1 MRAVITRVKSASV
14 SIAGSVV
21 GEIGHGLL
29 ILLGVG
35 PDDTPELCEKL
46 ADKALGLRIF
56 CDEAGKMNR
65 SLADI
70 GGQVLVVSQF
80 TLYADCRK
88 GKRPSFTGAA
98 LPELAV
104 PLYEQ
109 FLQECRS
116 RGFEPQHG
124 RFGADMLVASE
135 NDGPVTILLDT
146 DDAPKFVIAR
156 SKATW
161 QSRAGSCDFA
171 GGSPVIQRSG
181 TSAKRTITLPR
192 PEAASRSI
200 PIPARWEFPMRSPDD

>member
-88 GKRPSFTGAA
+88 GNRPSFTAA
-98 LPELAV
+98 GDPTRAEELYRHFTELARRDV
-104 PLYEQ
+104 AQ
-109 FLQECRS
+109 VQT
-116 RGFEPQHG
+116 G
-124 RFGADMLVASE
+124 RFGADMQVSLV
-135 NDGPVTILLDT
+135 NDGPFTVMLDT
-146 DDAPKFVIAR
+146 DR
-156 SKATW
+156 
-161 QSRAGSCDFA
+161 
-171 GGSPVIQRSG
+171 
-181 TSAKRTITLPR
+181 L
-192 PEAASRSI
+192 
-200 PIPARWEFPMRSPDD
+200 

>member
-124 RFGADMLVASE
+124 RFAADMLVASE

-146 DDAPKFVIAR
+146 DELL
-156 SKATW
+156 
-161 QSRAGSCDFA
+161 Q
-171 GGSPVIQRSG
+171 
-181 TSAKRTITLPR
+181 PR
-192 PEAASRSI
+192 RG
-200 PIPARWEFPMRSPDD
+200 